1 MSAIPNSSD
10 QKIKA
15 DEINVIDYTKIENN
29 QDFLSETG
37 LIKQFQYKPNTEL
50 YRMNIDD
57 LKRTIFGCA
66 EMDEMM
72 IKSAYDSKKYDTY
85 VVYDDSKSIEYIDL
99 NGKVIGYEKGHYR
112 KKTMKNSSKSKSK
125 TKKSNLK
132 I

>member
-1 MSAIPNSSD
+1 MTNIKNILVS
-10 QKIKA
+10 KI
-15 DEINVIDYTKIENN
+15 
-29 QDFLSETG
+29 F
-37 LIKQFQYKPNTEL
+37 IKQFQYKPNTEL

-72 IKSAYDSKKYDTY
+72 IKSANDTKKYDTY

-99 NGKVIGYEKGHYR
+99 NGTVIGYEKGHYK

-125 TKKSNLK
+125 TKKIKFLEK
-132 I
+132 T